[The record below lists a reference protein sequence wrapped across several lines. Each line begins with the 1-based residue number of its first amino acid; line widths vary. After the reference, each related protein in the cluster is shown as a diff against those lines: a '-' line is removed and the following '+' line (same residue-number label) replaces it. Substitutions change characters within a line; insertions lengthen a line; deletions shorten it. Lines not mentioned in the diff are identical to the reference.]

1 MSMND
6 ALLPEFDREMGATRR
21 VLELIP
27 DPHLAWKPHEKSMSL
42 GQLATHIAELP
53 GWSPKILE
61 QSMFEL
67 EPGAIIRREA
77 ESRAAILEI
86 FDRNVTAA
94 RLALAGRTD
103 AEYLSRWTFR
113 KEGRE
118 IFTLPKAAVIRS
130 MVMNHMVHH
139 RGQLTVYLRQLGIPL
154 PPLYGPTADEA
165 A

>member
-6 ALLPEFDREMGATRR
+6 ALLPEYDREMGATRR

-27 DPHLAWKPHEKSMSL
+27 DLHLAWKPHEKSMSL
-42 GQLATHIAELP
+42 AQLATHIAELP

-67 EPGAIIRREA
+67 EPGAITRREA

-94 RLALAGRTD
+94 RLALAARTD
-103 AEYLSRWTFR
+103 PEYLSRWTFR
-113 KEGRE
+113 REGRE